1 MLKIFVLEDE
11 WIQQSRIEAV
21 LQDLIR
27 QKFLQC
33 KAPEVFGKPSQLL
46 DAITER
52 GAHHLFF
59 LDIEIKGEEKKGLEI
74 AKEIRKKDPHATIV
88 FVTTH
93 SEFMPITFQYK
104 VAALDFIDK
113 TLGEE
118 EFKERISSAST
129 IPWSKLGPRLRK
141 MPLRLRVRWRVYKF
155 LLIRFC
161 MLKRLQPFTRSFYT
175 PRKSAWNFTL
185 VLPIS
190 KKQIPACIGAT
201 APLW

>member
-1 MLKIFVLEDE
+1 MDPTIAYRSGLAGSHPSKIPAV
-11 WIQQSRIEAV
+11 QSARSV
-21 LQDLIR
+21 W
-27 QKFLQC
+27 
-33 KAPEVFGKPSQLL
+33 EVKPV
-46 DAITER
+46 AGCCHRER
-52 GAHHLFF
+52 RPSPIF

-113 TLGEE
+113 RWVR
-118 EFKERISSAST
+118 KSSERESAQPSI

-141 MPLRLRVRWRVYKF
+141 MLLHLRVRWREYKF
-155 LLIRFC
+155 PLIRFC
-161 MLKRLQPFTRSFYT
+161 MLKRLQLFTRSFYT
-175 PRKSAWNFTL
+175 LRMSAWNFTL